1 MCFMT
6 ARMADIGTDEPSNSD
21 RPNLEFVAS
30 IGLFVCLGF
39 KSLHF
44 ANPMCGGS
52 FLVSVAVVTPGRE
65 LFYENTSKIVLD
77 LQNGSYKDIN
87 THSKLGKC
95 LWNTALVKCIE
106 ARFLF
111 PV

>member
-77 LQNGSYKDIN
+77 LRKFRKLHSY
-87 THSKLGKC
+87 GC
-95 LWNTALVKCIE
+95 E
-106 ARFLF
+106 ARLNLGILLNCVF
-111 PV
+111 PKPSA